1 MITTIAIVLF
11 YLFVPAVVLRL
22 CHLSKMAD
30 KIGAVLI
37 CYLVG
42 MVFGALVINEERYA
56 IPDTISTIMIP
67 LALPML
73 LFEVNIRNWS
83 KMAGKAFL
91 SMLVAVFGL
100 VLVVLLGYSLFKE
113 SVPEAEKVSGMLAG
127 VYTGGTPNLAS
138 IKTALGVPED
148 MYIAI
153 NTVDMLI
160 SAVYLLFLLSY
171 AKPLLNK
178 ILPSYQP
185 KHQLQQNET
194 NSPAQEELKLALIPW
209 LKKVKFRHILA
220 AFGVTLLCAAGGAG
234 LGFLVKNPAYQMAVI
249 ILSIT
254 TLGIIAAN
262 FKPVKKIQGSFDTGM
277 YLILIFSVAVASMA
291 DFKDVSSTLLPLIG
305 LLTFVIFGS
314 MLLHL
319 LFCKLLK
326 IDTDTAMVTSVAL
339 VCSPPFVPVVC
350 GAIKNR
356 EVMISGITVGVVG
369 YALGNYLGIAIAYL
383 LQSL

>member
-1 MITTIAIVLF
+1 MITTIVIALF
-11 YLFVPAVVLRL
+11 YLFVPAIVLRL

-42 MVFGALVINEERYA
+42 MVFGALVINDERYA

-91 SMLVAVFGL
+91 SMLAGVFGL
-100 VLVVLLGYSLFKE
+100 VIAVVLGYFLFRE
-113 SVPEAEKVSGMLAG
+113 SVPETAKVSGMLAG

-148 MYIAI
+148 LYIAV

-160 SAVYLLFLLSY
+160 SAAYLLFLLSY
-171 AKPLLNK
+171 AKPLLSK
-178 ILPSYQP
+178 ILPPYQS
-185 KHQLQQNET
+185 KHGAQQIET
-194 NSPAQEELKLALIPW
+194 NSLLQEEPKLALIPW
-209 LKKVKFRHILA
+209 LKKVKTRHILA
-220 AFGVTLLCAAGGAG
+220 AFGVTLLCAGGGAG
-234 LGFLVKNPAYQMAVI
+234 LGLLVKNPAYQMAVI

-262 FKPVKKIQGSFDTGM
+262 LKPVKMIQGSFDTGM

-291 DFKDVSSTLLPLIG
+291 DFGDISSKLLPLIG
-305 LLTFVIFGS
+305 LLSFVIFGS

-319 LFCKLLK
+319 LMCKLFR

-369 YALGNYLGIAIAYL
+369 YALGNYLGIAIAYF
-383 LQSL
+383 LQGI

>member
-171 AKPLLNK
+171 AKPLLSK
-178 ILPSYQP
+178 ILPSFQP

-194 NSPAQEELKLALIPW
+194 NSPPQEELKLALIPW

-319 LFCKLLK
+319 LFCKLFK